1 MPSTPTDRLFGLTT
15 SVAVKAPI
23 KISADYDVVKFGE
36 QTITSSTFTGTRTVT
51 TTNGMR
57 VLLMGQANPIDNGI
71 WLAMPASWVRSP
83 DFDGARDVVN
93 GTLVSS
99 VYGDWWQVEANDPVH
114 IGYDPIGFRSTYP
127 FDAGLNIWQRTLRV
141 PEAYVGELPPV
152 NARKNHLLAFN
163 NDGEPISV
171 LPSSGSA
178 SEVLIDLASS
188 ADGKGDAL
196 IAVKQPYAG
205 AVARTQHNFNLQ
217 LVSIIDFLGDNYDGT
232 TDAAP
237 AFVTANTLVPKGK
250 IIYVPSVPSSSY
262 LLNSIPD
269 CYGRH
274 FLVEEP
280 VTFTGTG
287 YLKRA
292 VIHRYDG
299 NTGSMSVASN
309 GVRGSDS
316 NPQFGTMFRFGGNA
330 GNVTGLQV
338 GGGDP
343 IHGTDGVV
351 PFIDGYAG
359 WLTMQPSKYPSP
371 VEMAIQPATRA
382 GRCTTVS
389 GTNTVTVNTGPG
401 LTSDEV
407 GKTIWLKDAGYTVL
421 SVAAGSF
428 TVKNLNGSAV
438 SFPSSVSSTYVCCYI
453 WGRGKCNVSGTAITR
468 ISGDPF
474 VPLNNIITTF
484 TVNGVTTTQAGYT
497 DSWNATLN
505 ASAGT
510 ASNVD
515 YYWWGSVDNLVAAM
529 RVHRIS
535 GAGFEENVSLIASA
549 KGFYHLHAG
558 AGGTDQYPLYIGSG
572 YDSDGTARRQI
583 TVDGTNGVVT
593 IGGGYGRAAA
603 EFGYRDFSTG
613 DVNRF
618 RFDGATTGNPPAITA
633 VGPDANINTIIAAK
647 GTGFVQFNSVI
658 RPNAAILFNID
669 NAYTNGGPG
678 ARPSTT
684 WAANGTVQTSDFN
697 AKFDIVDS
705 NLSTDFIKGLRPVS
719 YKFKV
724 GTNLVEEVD
733 DGFEEIEQQVTE
745 KVLKTEEVNERIEV
759 DGVVRII
766 RSYKQVE
773 VESPVFESIPVYD
786 EDGNFL
792 QTSSVPKMELVKVPK
807 KKTVVTPVQGKRTHY
822 GFISQE
828 VKALLDK
835 LGTGDFGGYVE
846 AEDGSLGLR
855 YDQFISPI
863 VSTLQDLI
871 SRIEKLESK

>member
-1 MPSTPTDRLFGLTT
+1 MSPEAAYRNVATGGDSAMTVSTEVDHNDYVGNGVTTQFPYTFRVFKKSDLVVTVLDLSQNITTLILDTDYTVSGAGGYTGGNVTLSSPLTSGWQISIARVLPVTQETDLRNQGKFFAEVHEDVFDRLTMLLQQAFSSFRLSLRKPST
-15 SVAVKAPI
+15 
-23 KISADYDVVKFGE
+23 ISNWYDALNNYIRNLRDPSQPQDAATKNYVDNL
-36 QTITSSTFTGTRTVT
+36 SS
-51 TTNGMR
+51 
-57 VLLMGQANPIDNGI
+57 AN
-71 WLAMPASWVRSP
+71 
-83 DFDGARDVVN
+83 
-93 GTLVSS
+93 
-99 VYGDWWQVEANDPVH
+99 
-114 IGYDPIGFRSTYP
+114 
-127 FDAGLNIWQRTLRV
+127 LNKTLRV
-141 PEAYVGELPPV
+141 PEGYIPELPSV
-152 NARKNHLLAFN
+152 ELRKNKIVGMDSVGNPIMLL
-163 NDGEPISV
+163 PQ
-171 LPSSGSA
+171 SGSA
-178 SEVLIDLASS
+178 SDVLLQLAS
-188 ADGKGDAL
+188 ADDGKGDAL
-196 IAVKQPYAG
+196 STVKQPYTG
-205 AVARTQHNFNLQ
+205 SLPRNQHDFNAQ
-217 LVSIIDFLGDNYDGT
+217 FVSITDCLGEAYSGA
-232 TDAAP
+232 TDASSAIYTWN
-237 AFVTANTLVPKGK
+237 ASVPKGK
-250 IIYVPSVPSSSY
+250 VIYVRSGTY
-262 LLNSIPD
+262 LLNSDVD

-274 FLVEEP
+274 FIFEEP

-309 GVRGSDS
+309 GVRGSDL
-316 NPQFGTMFRFGGNA
+316 NPQFGTMFRFGSNA

-343 IHGTDGVV
+343 VNGTDGLVQ
-351 PFIDGYAG
+351 FIDGYAG
-359 WLTMQPSKYPSP
+359 WMTSQPSKYPSP

-453 WGRGKCNVSGTAITR
+453 WGRGKCNVAGTAITR

-497 DSWNATLN
+497 DSWNATLT

-529 RVHRIS
+529 RVHRVS

-572 YDSDGTARRQI
+572 YDGDGTARRQI
-583 TVDGTNGVVT
+583 TVDGGNGIVT

-618 RFDGATTGNPPAITA
+618 RFDGATTGNPPALTA
-633 VGPDANINTIIAAK
+633 VGPDANINTILAAK
-647 GTGFVQFNSVI
+647 GTGFIQTNSEL
-658 RPNAAILFNID
+658 RANAAIYPNID
-669 NAYTNGGPG
+669 NVYSNGKVSLRWTIVYATNGV
-678 ARPSTT
+678 
-684 WAANGTVQTSDFN
+684 NQTSDERE
-697 AKFDIVDS
+697 KDIEEILENEISAAQEISKNIIAYKWKNKS
-705 NLSTDFIKGLRPVS
+705 NECGVGDRRFGVSVQKVMEIMTKHGLRWEDYS
-719 YKFKV
+719 MF
-724 GTNLVEEVD
+724 
-733 DGFEEIEQQVTE
+733 
-745 KVLKTEEVNERIEV
+745 
-759 DGVVRII
+759 
-766 RSYKQVE
+766 S
-773 VESPVFESIPVYD
+773 YD
-786 EDGNFL
+786 EESDRYGLNYSELLSFAMAGL
-792 QTSSVPKMELVKVPK
+792 AAKM
-807 KKTVVTPVQGKRTHY
+807 
-822 GFISQE
+822 
-828 VKALLDK
+828 
-835 LGTGDFGGYVE
+835 
-846 AEDGSLGLR
+846 
-855 YDQFISPI
+855 
-863 VSTLQDLI
+863 
-871 SRIEKLESK
+871 